1 MPLYE
6 FYCEKCAKNFEE
18 ICSTE
23 ETPACPT
30 CGEKNVSKEISA
42 PSPLKTGAFPYK
54 VGPVHPTIAKKM
66 AKANCGGGA
75 CGSGFS

>member
-6 FYCEKCAKNFEE
+6 FYCADCAKNFEE

-23 ETPACPT
+23 QTPACPT
-30 CGEKNVSKEISA
+30 CGGQNVSKEISA

-54 VGPVHPTIAKKM
+54 VGPVHPIANRM
-66 AKANCGGGA
+66 PKAGCSGGG